1 MIENVDLVHHQ
12 LLYRCPP
19 TVTEPFEAECYTG
32 VDGDCMEVVAV
43 WGVGGG
49 VSLTFDMGLNHFHA
63 RKTKQI

>member
-1 MIENVDLVHHQ
+1 M
-12 LLYRCPP
+12 
-19 TVTEPFEAECYTG
+19 TEPFEAECYTG
-32 VDGDCMEVVAV
+32 LDGDCMEVVAV